1 MASLLDKS
9 PDELKVTPEF
19 ICELH
24 KDAFEGLFPSWAG
37 RYRDRNV
44 KVGDYEPPPYF
55 EVPVLMR
62 SYCDDLEYRLSSIRE
77 GNPVPDAL
85 LEAFA
90 FAEGRL
96 LSIHPFRDFNG
107 RITRMLLF
115 ALLRRFDLPPV
126 PLVPDKDDKTGT
138 KAYLDALPEAD
149 RMNWQPLAAIWR
161 KRLGLETT
169 E

>member
-1 MASLLDKS
+1 MASLLEKS
-9 PDELKVTPEF
+9 PVELKITPDF

-44 KVGDYEPPPYF
+44 KVGDYEPPPYY

-62 SYCDDLEYRLSSIRE
+62 SYCDDLEFRLSSLKAVP
-77 GNPVPDAL
+77 PVPAML
-85 LEAFA
+85 IEAFA

-107 RITRMLLF
+107 RVTRMLLF
-115 ALLRRFDLPPV
+115 SLLCRFDLPPV
-126 PLVPDKDDKTGT
+126 SLVPDEMDTAETDE
-138 KAYLDALPEAD
+138 YLNALTEAD
-149 RMNWQPLAAIWR
+149 RMNWQPLMAIWR
-161 KRLGLETT
+161 KRLGLEDGK
-169 E
+169 